1 MLLAAQTITSTFAT
15 LIAAAFLD
23 RGLLFMPLLLN
34 FPIGVLCIA
43 SLAFVRGTRY
53 SGSAASGRQ
62 DVQDEDDVQHINNN
76 DNNNNGNLDTSRS
89 IRHSA
94 RILVEVL
101 QNPAVLVL
109 LATVPVAKAVNPIGE
124 LTWQYIP
131 KRFGISF
138 AEVIGFPSHLQTLP
152 VTDLA
157 LCLTRV
163 C

>member
-23 RGLLFMPLLLN
+23 RGFLFLPLLLN
-34 FPIGVLCIA
+34 FPIGLLCIT
-43 SLAFVRGTRY
+43 SLAFVRGTRP
-53 SGSAASGRQ
+53 SVSAASGRQ
-62 DVQDEDDVQHINNN
+62 DVQDDADNEHINNN
-76 DNNNNGNLDTSRS
+76 DNENSGNLDTSRS

-94 RILVEVL
+94 RILGEVL

-109 LATVPVAKAVNPIGE
+109 LATVPVAKAVNPVGE

-138 AEVIGFPSHLQTLP
+138 AEVTGFQATSRPSLLLILP
-152 VTDLA
+152 SV
-157 LCLTRV
+157 
-163 C
+163 

>member
-23 RGLLFMPLLLN
+23 HGHLFLPLLLN
-34 FPIGVLCIA
+34 FPIGLLCIA
-43 SLAFVRGTRY
+43 SLAFVRGAKS
-53 SGSAASGRQ
+53 SGAAAPGRQ
-62 DVQDEDDVQHINNN
+62 DVQDEDDDEHIK
-76 DNNNNGNLDTSRS
+76 DTSRS

-94 RILVEVL
+94 RILGEVL

-138 AEVIGFPSHLQTLP
+138 AEVIRTLP
-152 VTDLA
+152 GTNLA
-157 LCLTRV
+157 VSLTRV